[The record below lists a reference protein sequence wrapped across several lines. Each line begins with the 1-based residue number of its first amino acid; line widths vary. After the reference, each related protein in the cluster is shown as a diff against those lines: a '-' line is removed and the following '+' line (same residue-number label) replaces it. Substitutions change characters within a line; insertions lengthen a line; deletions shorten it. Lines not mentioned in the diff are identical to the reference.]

1 MNVLRR
7 SYSIMILQAG
17 SSRIR
22 SALRRGYSPTP
33 LRRDGSSLHLL
44 PAEGISWIYA
54 TLHSGVSRWVGLG
67 LSTHANAISDT
78 WSV

>member
-17 SSRIR
+17 NSRIL
-22 SALRRGYSPTP
+22 SALRRGYNPAP

-44 PAEGISWIYA
+44 SAEGISWIYA
-54 TLHSGVSRWVGLG
+54 TLHEGVGLG
-67 LSTHANAISDT
+67 ISTSKSAISDT

>member
-7 SYSIMILQAG
+7 SYSTMILQTG

-22 SALRRGYSPTP
+22 SALRRGYNPAP

-44 PAEGISWIYA
+44 SAEGISWIYA
-54 TLHSGVSRWVGLG
+54 TLHEGVGLG